1 MKMEGVSFKCS
12 SMFIQGF
19 VYAFITSYSCL
30 TSLQVFSDLERSVCR
45 MVNRQ
50 VNFLHVL
57 FSICMFPPAI
67 CGQMTF
73 KWIRLTVKKYY
84 WNSCLHF
91 CDIDAILIIYR
102 LRRLHGLKQI
112 LSVAVIP

>member
-1 MKMEGVSFKCS
+1 MKMEYLFKCS
-12 SMFIQGF
+12 IMFIQVF
-19 VYAFITSYSCL
+19 LYAFIISYYRL

-50 VNFLHVL
+50 VIFLHVL

-73 KWIRLTVKKYY
+73 KWIRLSTVGT
-84 WNSCLHF
+84 NVF
-91 CDIDAILIIYR
+91 I
-102 LRRLHGLKQI
+102 
-112 LSVAVIP
+112 SVTSMPF